1 MILHRRHCKEDE
13 LRPKRR
19 CRGKRWLKGAQLE
32 SASKA
37 SKAGRQIPP
46 RSCLKKSGK
55 LLSAGQRLRQAVKC
69 RPRDRLQL
77 GAAQASLTSNTQLH
91 MQDPCSK
98 EAESVQAGCGKQQN
112 LSAAAHRISALRGT
126 RPFPCFGSGQ
136 LHIHTLPGSL
146 ETATNTSK
154 SRTKFEGQSS
164 TNHDDVTLAPLQGRR
179 AQSATS
185 LPWQRWLKKGPAGI
199 H

>member
-1 MILHRRHCKEDE
+1 MFEEGSEAVICRTAPATSRH
-13 LRPKRR
+13 
-19 CRGKRWLKGAQLE
+19 
-32 SASKA
+32 S
-37 SKAGRQIPP
+37 
-46 RSCLKKSGK
+46 
-55 LLSAGQRLRQAVKC
+55 VKC
-69 RPRDRLQL
+69 RPRGRLQL

-98 EAESVQAGCGKQQN
+98 EAESVPAGCGKQQN

-164 TNHDDVTLAPLQGRR
+164 TNNDVTLTPLQGRQ
-179 AQSATS
+179 AQNATS
-185 LPWQRWLKKGPAGI
+185 LPWQKVAEGCPAGI
-199 H
+199 CKQGLQGWKANTSKIMLEEVEEVAIGRAAPATSRQV

>member
-1 MILHRRHCKEDE
+1 MILHRRHCKEDK
-13 LRPKRR
+13 LRTQRR
-19 CRGKRWLKGAQLE
+19 SRGKRWLKGAQLE

-55 LLSAGQRLRQAVKC
+55 LPSAGQRLRQAVKC

-77 GAAQASLTSNTQLH
+77 GAAQASLTRTSNTQLH

-164 TNHDDVTLAPLQGRR
+164 TNHDVTLTPLQGRR
-179 AQSATS
+179 AHSAT
-185 LPWQRWLKKGPAGI
+185 
-199 H
+199 

>member
-19 CRGKRWLKGAQLE
+19 CRGKRWLKGAQLK

-37 SKAGRQIPP
+37 SKAGRQMPP

-55 LLSAGQRLRQAVKC
+55 LLPAGQRLRHAVKC

-77 GAAQASLTSNTQLH
+77 GAAQASLTRTSNTQLH

-146 ETATNTSK
+146 EMAASTSK
-154 SRTKFEGQSS
+154 SRTKLARQPSNHHLTS
-164 TNHDDVTLAPLQGRR
+164 TPLQG
-179 AQSATS
+179 T
-185 LPWQRWLKKGPAGI
+185 
-199 H
+199 

>member
-1 MILHRRHCKEDE
+1 MQQISSK
-13 LRPKRR
+13 LRKQR
-19 CRGKRWLKGAQLE
+19 LDGAQLE
-32 SASKA
+32 CASKA
-37 SKAGRQIPP
+37 STAGRQMTP
-46 RSCLKKSGK
+46 RACLRRHETLPVKGH
-55 LLSAGQRLRQAVKC
+55 RLPQAINC
-69 RPRDRLQL
+69 RTQDRLQL

-98 EAESVQAGCGKQQN
+98 EAESVPAGCGKQQN

-164 TNHDDVTLAPLQGRR
+164 TNHDVTLTPLQGRQ